1 MSTGATIFII
11 AEITLAILLA
21 FAYTRESK
29 FIKFEDKLL
38 EIFKNK

>member
-11 AEITLAILLA
+11 AEIALAVLLA
-21 FAYTRESK
+21 AAYTREEK

-38 EIFKNK
+38 KLFKNK